1 MAFLNEQPKT
11 PARKITIRLFV
22 EGRFTDWNG
31 WVMNAVKD
39 RLSDWNMRLTAW
51 TEFLVA
57 APEVEVEYWAN
68 FACVPVDLSALLAGR
83 IAVDDLMDYM
93 RGYQEDHKDKL
104 REISSALSWGFMAGE
119 RRILGMF

>member
-11 PARKITIRLFV
+11 PARKIKICLFV

-31 WVMNAVKD
+31 WCKDAVKD
-39 RLSDWNMRLTAW
+39 RLCNWNMRLTGW
-51 TEFLVA
+51 TDFLVA
-57 APEVEVEYWAN
+57 APEVEVEHWAN

-93 RGYQEDHKDKL
+93 RGYQEDHEDKL
-104 REISSALSWGFMAGE
+104 REISHALSWGYFAGGH
-119 RRILGMF
+119 RIYGIF